1 MALSLEVSSA
11 DVAYRKSLGESLCSP
26 EVPGREDAGCLWR
39 PQGESGFMTCVGEDG
54 CCKVGNCSGIDGREN
69 DRQALGPRL
78 TSSNRMMS
86 GALRMVRAMAT
97 RCFSPP
103 LSFRPRSPTCVSYPV
118 DIKYP
123 PHVTCK

>member
-69 DRQALGPRL
+69 DRQALGPHLIQQNDVRSL
-78 TSSNRMMS
+78 KD
-86 GALRMVRAMAT
+86 GAGYGHSLLLAT
-97 RCFSPP
+97 TQLQTP
-103 LSFRPRSPTCVSYPV
+103 LPDLCLISCGY
-118 DIKYP
+118 
-123 PHVTCK
+123 